1 MLTLLLAWRCLR
13 LIRRLLLL
21 GAIGALLLILSDGQL
36 ARVTHEAFWR
46 SQANTVQ
53 RDVQSAVQRAL
64 RASPTSS
71 SSAGGGTA
79 ARHARLRAAPGLSS
93 AQ

>member
-1 MLTLLLAWRCLR
+1 MLTLLLAWRCFR
-13 LIRRLLLL
+13 LIRGLLLL
-21 GAIGALLLILSDGQL
+21 GAIGALLMILSDGQL
-36 ARVTHEAFWR
+36 ARVTHQAVWR
-46 SQANTVQ
+46 SQADMLQ

-71 SSAGGGTA
+71 SSAGRRSA
-79 ARHARLRAAPGLSS
+79 ARHARIRPALGLST